1 MPFSHGKDGG
11 VCVFVCF
18 LRHRMFSHHPVG
30 EGLAPPAWFRKAF
43 ILRGGFRPA
52 GRPPLPAAAKEAKR
66 RRGCPAVASRLQRS
80 HSRTPFTGVTPTPFR
95 RSSGQPWQRVQNRG
109 GAGRSR
115 FYKQRAGGSG
125 IRPYGGF
132 GELQK
137 REQREG
143 RAPPLRRFR
152 QKKAEQGRH
161 RETKRTKPQNIP
173 GLRPFYPHCARLR
186 SFISCS
192 YSRREASASLDMGRM
207 TKMLKMVIRPMPT
220 SPRSHTKV

>member
-30 EGLAPPAWFRKAF
+30 EGLAPPCLVSEAF

-52 GRPPLPAAAKEAKR
+52 GDLLARGGEGGKTPPGVSRGRLTAPAEPLPDPVYGGYPYTLPQKFR
-66 RRGCPAVASRLQRS
+66 PAVAEGAES
-80 HSRTPFTGVTPTPFR
+80 
-95 RSSGQPWQRVQNRG
+95 G

-137 REQREG
+137 RTTGG
-143 RAPPLRRFR
+143 RAPPYGVSGKESRTG
-152 QKKAEQGRH
+152 AAQGN
-161 RETKRTKPQNIP
+161 KRTKPQNIQGFVLFILIARVCALLSP
-173 GLRPFYPHCARLR
+173 AHTPAGRPAPPWTWG
-186 SFISCS
+186 
-192 YSRREASASLDMGRM
+192 E
-207 TKMLKMVIRPMPT
+207 
-220 SPRSHTKV
+220 

>member
-1 MPFSHGKDGG
+1 
-11 VCVFVCF
+11 
-18 LRHRMFSHHPVG
+18 MFSHPTRRGGACPSCLVSEGFHFTRRVSPCGATSFARGG
-30 EGLAPPAWFRKAF
+30 EGGKTPPGVSRGRLTAPAEPPPDPVY
-43 ILRGGFRPA
+43 GGYSYTLPQKFRPA
-52 GRPPLPAAAKEAKR
+52 
-66 RRGCPAVASRLQRS
+66 VAEGAES
-80 HSRTPFTGVTPTPFR
+80 
-95 RSSGQPWQRVQNRG
+95 G

-152 QKKAEQGRH
+152 QKKAEQGRR
-161 RETKRTKPQNIP
+161 RETKRTKPHNIP
-173 GLRPFYPHCARLR
+173 GLRPFYPYCARLR

>member
-11 VCVFVCF
+11 GCVF
-18 LRHRMFSHHPVG
+18 PVLPQG
-30 EGLAPPAWFRKAF
+30 RGLPLLPGFGRLSFYAEGFA
-43 ILRGGFRPA
+43 LRGDLLCP
-52 GRPPLPAAAKEAKR
+52 R
-66 RRGCPAVASRLQRS
+66 RRRRQNAAGGVPRSPHGSSGATPGPRLRGLPLHPSAEVPASRGRGC
-80 HSRTPFTGVTPTPFR
+80 RIG
-95 RSSGQPWQRVQNRG
+95 G